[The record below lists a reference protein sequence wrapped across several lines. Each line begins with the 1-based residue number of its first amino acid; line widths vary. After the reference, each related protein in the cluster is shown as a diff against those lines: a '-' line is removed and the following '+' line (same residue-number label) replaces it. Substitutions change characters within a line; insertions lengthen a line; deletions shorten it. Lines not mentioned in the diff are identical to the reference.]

1 MTLQHTLVIDGASYH
16 ICLPDAETDYIQKK
30 IATEKQPYE
39 LAMLRDMASRLQPG
53 DLVLDVGANVGNHS
67 LYLANVVDAV
77 VHSFEPNRHLCKA
90 IEQSALWNKNAITVH
105 QVGVSSTSGTAEFSH
120 LDETNL
126 GAQSLA
132 VIADKKGVISDTDI
146 VLVALD
152 DLDWKDTIKMIKVDV
167 EGMELQVLTGA
178 VDLLERDKPIL
189 YIESQTS
196 EDFAVISS
204 FLKNLGY
211 LYCNTF
217 NATPTHTF
225 IHHERLSLL
234 DDVSSLLLEKANIQY
249 THNQDMSELRAKLQS
264 CNLKYRDAN
273 ERIKQLTEQK
283 DQASLKYRDASAQV
297 SALKLEIEQQRLQ
310 QQESEL
316 SAHQQ
321 TAKQTLAAEKALM
334 SLEYEKNKKEAEL
347 TEWVLQ
353 KQFADKEIAL
363 LQQAMAE
370 IKQQLAE
377 VKSELAEKVE
387 MLNKANEKYRHVS
400 GEQIPKLKE
409 ELAEQKNQRLQ
420 LQHVNELLN
429 QQLQQMNELRLKLEQ
444 QLENSQ
450 AQLEQ
455 YKNDYNSL
463 QLEKKTTDLELA
475 AVNNQLQEV
484 RQQLQE
490 TKAHLAEHSSKL
502 QEANEK
508 YRLVTGEQIPKL
520 KSDISIKQH
529 ELEALKQA
537 ADVARQQH
545 EHASHAQEQR
555 IEQLTS
561 QISQSTQRLTE
572 LKQQYTAEQQAL
584 ALARA
589 EQQVQAEQLAQQQA
603 AYSNLQ
609 QERVSEVNTLQ
620 AELNQTARQLAQAN
634 EKYRTATG
642 ELIPQLK
649 TKLDAQADRSKE
661 LQQRAEQL
669 NQELKQARQEKAEA
683 QRALSAMRSSGAFK
697 AGLHIRAAK
706 NSWRDAIKLPVRLWR
721 LRNQHSVI
729 AALPAP
735 VEETPTEETSRIH
748 TASAVINTLAE
759 HQQHH
764 TELQVAGLAEKANR
778 QVRMACIMDDF
789 TYGSY
794 APECEL
800 HQLTPEYWESELE
813 ACQPEVLFI
822 ESAWRGKDE
831 LWGSKVGHCSQE
843 LQGIVAWC
851 RQRNIPTLFWNKED
865 PVHFETFLTTAKL
878 FDFVFTTDMDCIH
891 RYKAALGHE
900 HVYFLPFACQP
911 QVNNPIEKY
920 VRKDAFC
927 FAGAY
932 YVRYPERTRDLESFV
947 QELPAYKPLEIYD
960 RNYGKDDPNYQFPA
974 EYQPHIVGTLP
985 YSEIDKAYKGYR
997 YAINLNSVKQS
1008 QTMFARRVYELLG
1021 SNTLTISNFSRGVR
1035 LLFGDLVITSDN
1047 GAEVRRRLQALEASN
1062 SIDRLRLAGLRKAMS
1077 EHTYADRLNYVL
1089 EKITGIHRP
1098 CQLPAICVVAYVNSQ
1113 PEASNIAEQVARQ
1126 QGIAVSLILV
1136 CGRKYS
1142 VAKAEKTMQSHHL
1155 SGNAIAHKQLK
1166 ADTLQSLVGEQQWV
1180 AGMVATDYYG
1190 PNYLYDIALATRYS
1204 QADVI
1209 GKGAYFECANNTACL
1224 QQVEQAYQ
1232 QGATLFARRAI
1243 IQPHVAGRINA
1254 RDWTKKLA
1262 TWQYGAADQL
1272 AVDAYNYCAQ
1282 TGLNVSEA
1290 VLNNVNDLAEA
1301 DLQPGYNLAQLN
1313 RMAEAIQPM
1322 ESELQHAPWLD
1333 GAQLAHAL
1341 AGEAYQWLNG
1351 HGLADSTGEQRA
1363 ISLTRNEAISTQV
1376 QGPLLEITSELPD
1389 GKHEYLYARQD
1400 VPLASLQQQ
1409 LPDATDSIPLHFQ
1422 IDPGLNLSLVVLYLD
1437 KNKERL
1443 SHEILLPNRNV
1454 AMTPAD
1460 GTHYVRLGLRVYA
1473 GGSSN
1478 IHRLVL
1484 GHLDLEP
1491 ANILGQADVLLL
1503 TNHYPSYEDLYRN
1516 GFVHSRVKAYREHN
1530 TAVDVFR
1537 LRKDQPISWHE
1548 FQNMD
1553 VITGSQQALRRM
1565 LDSGRYRHVLVHFLD
1580 PDMWDVL
1587 QEFIDTIKVTVW
1599 VHGAEIH
1606 PWYRRKFNIETPE
1619 QEAIEIEKSDKRMA
1633 FWQTVLNPMP
1643 ANLHLVFV
1651 SNYFAGEVME
1661 DIGFELPKNQYSVI
1675 HNPINTELFNY
1686 VEKPAEQRKKILSIR
1701 PFASKQYANDISVA
1715 AIQELAKYDF
1725 FNELD
1730 IRMIGDGKLFEETV
1744 APIKD
1749 YPNVTLERRFVTHQ
1763 EIAALH
1769 KEYGIFLCPT
1779 RWDSQGVSRDEA
1791 MSSGLVVATTNIAA
1805 IPEFADE
1812 SCAILAPPENA
1823 IELAKGIVD
1832 IVSDSKKFSLMSLSA
1847 VNAVKK
1853 KVDKSV
1859 IVLQELD
1866 EFCS

>member
-1 MTLQHTLVIDGASYH
+1 M
-16 ICLPDAETDYIQKK
+16 
-30 IATEKQPYE
+30 
-39 LAMLRDMASRLQPG
+39 
-53 DLVLDVGANVGNHS
+53 
-67 LYLANVVDAV
+67 
-77 VHSFEPNRHLCKA
+77 
-90 IEQSALWNKNAITVH
+90 
-105 QVGVSSTSGTAEFSH
+105 
-120 LDETNL
+120 
-126 GAQSLA
+126 
-132 VIADKKGVISDTDI
+132 
-146 VLVALD
+146 
-152 DLDWKDTIKMIKVDV
+152 
-167 EGMELQVLTGA
+167 
-178 VDLLERDKPIL
+178 
-189 YIESQTS
+189 
-196 EDFAVISS
+196 
-204 FLKNLGY
+204 
-211 LYCNTF
+211 
-217 NATPTHTF
+217 
-225 IHHERLSLL
+225 
-234 DDVSSLLLEKANIQY
+234 
-249 THNQDMSELRAKLQS
+249 
-264 CNLKYRDAN
+264 
-273 ERIKQLTEQK
+273 
-283 DQASLKYRDASAQV
+283 
-297 SALKLEIEQQRLQ
+297 
-310 QQESEL
+310 
-316 SAHQQ
+316 
-321 TAKQTLAAEKALM
+321 
-334 SLEYEKNKKEAEL
+334 
-347 TEWVLQ
+347 
-353 KQFADKEIAL
+353 
-363 LQQAMAE
+363 
-370 IKQQLAE
+370 
-377 VKSELAEKVE
+377 
-387 MLNKANEKYRHVS
+387 
-400 GEQIPKLKE
+400 
-409 ELAEQKNQRLQ
+409 
-420 LQHVNELLN
+420 
-429 QQLQQMNELRLKLEQ
+429 QQLQT
-444 QLENSQ
+444 QLHS
-450 AQLEQ
+450 
-455 YKNDYNSL
+455 
-463 QLEKKTTDLELA
+463 T
-475 AVNNQLQEV
+475 
-484 RQQLQE
+484 E
-490 TKAHLAEHSSKL
+490 TS
-502 QEANEK
+502 
-508 YRLVTGEQIPKL
+508 
-520 KSDISIKQH
+520 
-529 ELEALKQA
+529 
-537 ADVARQQH
+537 
-545 EHASHAQEQR
+545 
-555 IEQLTS
+555 
-561 QISQSTQRLTE
+561 LTE
-572 LKQQYTAEQQAL
+572 LQQQYTAEQQAL

-589 EQQVQAEQLAQQQA
+589 EQQAQTEQLAQQQA

-609 QERVSEVNTLQ
+609 QERVFEVNTLQ
-620 AELNQTARQLAQAN
+620 AELNQTAQQLAQAN

-669 NQELKQARQEKAEA
+669 NHELKQARQEKAEA

-706 NSWRDAIKLPVRLWR
+706 NSWKDAIKLPVRLWR

-1142 VAKAEKTMQSHHL
+1142 VAKAEKTLQSHHL

-1190 PNYLYDIALATRYS
+1190 PNYLYDMALATRYS

-1209 GKGAYFECANNTACL
+1209 GKGAYFECTNNTACL

-1232 QGATLFARRAI
+1232 QGVTLFARRAI

-1262 TWQYGAADQL
+1262 TWQYDAADQL

-1282 TGLNVSEA
+1282 TGLKVSEA

-1400 VPLASLQQQ
+1400 LPLASLQQQ

-1422 IDPGLNLSLVVLYLD
+1422 IDPGLNLSLVVVYLD
-1437 KNKERL
+1437 ANKQKI

-1454 AMTPAD
+1454 AITQAD

-1473 GGSSN
+1473 SGNSK

-1503 TNHYPSYEDLYRN
+1503 TNHYPSYDDLYRN

-1565 LDSGRYRHVLVHFLD
+1565 LASGRYRHVLVHFLD
-1580 PDMWDVL
+1580 PDMWEVL
-1587 QEFIDTIKVTVW
+1587 KDFIDTIKVTVW
-1599 VHGAEIH
+1599 VHGADIQ

-1619 QEAIEIEKSDKRMA
+1619 QELVAKAASEKRMA
-1633 FWQTVLNPMP
+1633 FWRGVLQPIP
-1643 ANLHLVFV
+1643 ENLHMVFV
-1651 SNYFAGEVME
+1651 SKYFSEEVME
-1661 DIGFELPKNQYSVI
+1661 DIGFRLPENQYSVI
-1675 HNPINTELFNY
+1675 HNPIDTDLFNY
-1686 VEKPAEQRKKILSIR
+1686 VEKSAEQRKKILSIR
-1701 PFASKQYANDISVA
+1701 PYSSKVYANDLTVKC
-1715 AIQELAKYDF
+1715 IQELAKEPF
-1725 FNELD
+1725 FDQLEFR
-1730 IRMIGDGKLFEETV
+1730 IIGDGVLFDETV
-1744 APIKD
+1744 EPLRK
-1749 YPNVTLERRFVTHQ
+1749 YQNVTIEKKFLSQF

-1769 KEYGIFLCPT
+1769 KEYGVFLCPSRYDT
-1779 RWDSQGVSRDEA
+1779 QGVSRDEA
-1791 MSSGLVVATTNIAA
+1791 RASGLVAVVCDVAAVS
-1805 IPEFADE
+1805 EFVDE
-1812 SCAILAPPENA
+1812 SCAILAPPESSQ
-1823 IELAKGIVD
+1823 ELAKGIAELQYDEVGFEQRSRAAAAR
-1832 IVSDSKKFSLMSLSA
+1832 IQEQLTE
-1847 VNAVKK
+1847 
-1853 KVDKSV
+1853 KVIIK
-1859 IVLQELD
+1859 QELD
-1866 EFCS
+1866 VFCNLESLNARTT